1 MKHSLLFAAAAA
13 IFSVA
18 PASAQNYITEAP
30 AGGFDFNQGKDYVVL
45 YAPDAAIE
53 KMGNKIQSN
62 QNLDPEAKKNTFQ
75 YWVADWDK
83 TLLTLYNVEEPD
95 GKNSYGTSDYL
106 NMTPLFDWGSGQFHA
121 LTQKYDLSMLNDD
134 YILHLGLRDFGGATC
149 QLRIQILPDQKL
161 SYKLEVNSEVGKA
174 DGDYVGVG
182 SIGHDSK
189 WYSVDIPLK
198 DLNDPDGDFGF
209 EPDFTK
215 VGENVFV
222 IGFNKPTCSTYTA
235 GAVDPVSGLKTITV
249 TKLNSAASLDGVFFY
264 KKDTNTGIS
273 APQSAVRVPQ
283 SAIYNLAGQRVGK
296 DYRGVVIKNGKKLIQ
311 K

>member
-1 MKHSLLFAAAAA
+1 MKHFVLLAAMAAATLSAQ
-13 IFSVA
+13 
-18 PASAQNYITEAP
+18 AQNYITEAP

-45 YAPDAAIE
+45 YAPDVAIE
-53 KMGNKIQSN
+53 KMGSKIVSN
-62 QNLDPEAKKNTFQ
+62 QNLDPNAEKNTFQ
-75 YWVADWDK
+75 YWVTDWDK
-83 TLLTLYNVEEPD
+83 TLLTLYNVPEEG
-95 GKNSYGTSDYL
+95 GKNSYGTDDYL
-106 NMTPLFDWGSGQFHA
+106 NMTPLYDWGSGQFHA

-134 YILHLGLRDFGGATC
+134 YIMHIGLRDFGGATS

-161 SYKLEVNSEVGKA
+161 SYKLEVNAEVGAA

-198 DLNDPDGDFGF
+198 DLNDPEGDFGF

-222 IGFNKPTCSTYTA
+222 IGFNKPTCSTYTT
-235 GAVDPVSGLKTITV
+235 GAVDPISGLKTITV
-249 TKLNSAASLDGVFFY
+249 TKVNSAASLDGVFFY
-264 KKDTNTGIS
+264 KKAGDTGVNNLRYQP
-273 APQSAVRVPQ
+273 AANNDQL
-283 SAIYNLAGQRVGK
+283 YNLAGQRVGK
-296 DYRGVVIKNGKKLIQ
+296 DYKGLVIKNGKKMIR